1 MAAFLRSIRPRT
13 PRYTNFPHHVASLDP
28 LTGLPSIPG
37 FGSYPDLPL
46 PPLEVNVPRM
56 KANVA
61 FCTSVYNQL
70 DQHVLAPELLLG
82 VSTGNVHSKYASYQ
96 ITLNEEQRKKVGD
109 GQHKVL
115 LRLGR
120 NEPKPHTPCSDH
132 YPYELRVMM
141 NTIRVS
147 IPGYN
152 PDLCRYPEYV
162 YHCEPIDITAELK
175 LEDTNRLEIRW
186 KKALSSSY
194 SHVVCVE
201 LTQTKSVEELMF
213 TLQKNVSSIAKTE
226 MMITEKLDQSKD
238 DGVAVTTDTL
248 QVSLLCP
255 VSTIHFVTQADRI
268 VVIQFN
274 SHAPKDS

>member
-1 MAAFLRSIRPRT
+1 MFVKCNAFNHASPDFTSICSPVKIQLM
-13 PRYTNFPHHVASLDP
+13 YSFP
-28 LTGLPSIPG
+28 
-37 FGSYPDLPL
+37 
-46 PPLEVNVPRM
+46 
-56 KANVA
+56 
-61 FCTSVYNQL
+61 
-70 DQHVLAPELLLG
+70 LL
-82 VSTGNVHSKYASYQ
+82 S
-96 ITLNEEQRKKVGD
+96 
-109 GQHKVL
+109 
-115 LRLGR
+115 
-120 NEPKPHTPCSDH
+120 C
-132 YPYELRVMM
+132 
-141 NTIRVS
+141 
-147 IPGYN
+147 
-152 PDLCRYPEYV
+152 CR
-162 YHCEPIDITAELK
+162 